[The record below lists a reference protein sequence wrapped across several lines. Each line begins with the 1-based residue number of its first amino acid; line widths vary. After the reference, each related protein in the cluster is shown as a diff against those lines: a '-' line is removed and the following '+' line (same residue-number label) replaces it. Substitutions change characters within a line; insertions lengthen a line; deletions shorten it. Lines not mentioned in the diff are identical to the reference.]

1 MLSAHSGKT
10 LMSTSPNTPA
20 ACVREGNPVSAQ
32 NMARKKTQL
41 KSIKHTLREES
52 ILQAAAACFGEQG
65 YRATT
70 LETVAERL
78 GISRVTL
85 YRYCPSKEELLIRV
99 FERSI
104 AIFQQG
110 LRQICAQEV
119 PPEEKVRQIIRHQ
132 VRLMADH
139 RNFLSVFFSEE
150 GHLPAEMAQRART
163 ERRAY
168 DTLIEKVIREGVEAG
183 RLAPLPPKLLSF
195 ALLGMCNWLYQWYQP
210 DGPLAVD
217 EVARIFISIAEHGY
231 LQGDPQ
237 QEILQ
242 RLARVEAELSEL
254 RRTLQVFSLQSP
266 TSHSST
272 A

>member
-1 MLSAHSGKT
+1 MAH
-10 LMSTSPNTPA
+10 
-20 ACVREGNPVSAQ
+20 
-32 NMARKKTQL
+32 KKTQQ
-41 KSIKHTLREES
+41 KNMKQTLREES

-70 LETVAERL
+70 LEAVAERL

-104 AIFQQG
+104 AIFQRG
-110 LRQICAQEV
+110 LRQICSQDI

-150 GHLPAEMAQRART
+150 SHLPPEMARRARI

-168 DTLIEKVIREGVEAG
+168 DTLIEEVIREGVETG

-195 ALLGMCNWLYQWYQP
+195 AILGMCNWLYQWYQP
-210 DGPLAVD
+210 DGPLSAE
-217 EVARIFISIAEHGY
+217 EVARIFIALVEHGY
-231 LQGDPQ
+231 LHADPQ
-237 QEILQ
+237 QEMLK
-242 RLARVEAELSEL
+242 RLEKIEAELSRL
-254 RRTLQVFSLQSP
+254 RHLLPIPNPQSP
-266 TSHSST
+266 IPNFPT

>member
-1 MLSAHSGKT
+1 MGRKNAMEKGLKQ
-10 LMSTSPNTPA
+10 A
-20 ACVREGNPVSAQ
+20 A
-32 NMARKKTQL
+32 
-41 KSIKHTLREES
+41 REES

-104 AIFQQG
+104 AIFQRG
-110 LRQICAQEV
+110 LRQICAQDV
-119 PPEEKVRQIIRHQ
+119 QPEEKLRQIIRHQ

-150 GHLPAEMAQRART
+150 GNLPPEMAQRARN

-168 DTLIEKVIREGVEAG
+168 DALIEDVIHEGVQAG
-183 RLAPLPPKLLSF
+183 RLTPLPPKLISF

-210 DGPLAVD
+210 EGPLSAD
-217 EVARIFISIAEHGY
+217 EVARIFIQLVEHGY
-231 LQGDPQ
+231 LYTDPQ
-237 QEILQ
+237 QETLN
-242 RLARVEAELSEL
+242 RLERVESDLAELRL
-254 RRTLQVFSLQSP
+254 LLQSAIRNP
-266 TSHSST
+266 QS
-272 A
+272 AIAPRA